1 MIKVIVFSDI
11 KIYCDGLSSALAST
25 GQIEIVAAES
35 KLDQSAVS
43 KIRRTTPDIILLDMT
58 MQDSCSVAQE
68 VMLLFPRVKIVAL
81 AVPENENNIV
91 RCAEAGIA
99 GYVAREASMDELI
112 ATVIGARRG
121 EFCCPPKIA
130 AHVFNKFHDIACSER
145 NKCRSPV
152 SCDPNELISG
162 LTRREQQIFSLMAN
176 GLSNKHISRDLNIEV
191 STVKNHVHNILVKLD
206 VKSRA
211 GAVSL
216 VYGNLPPLANG
227 NGIG

>member
-11 KIYCDGLSSALAST
+11 KIYRDGIGSALAGT
-25 GQIEIVAAES
+25 GQIDVIGAES
-35 KLDQSAVS
+35 RFDDAAID
-43 KIRRTTPDIILLDMT
+43 KIRLESPDVILLDMT
-58 MQDSCSVAQE
+58 MQDSCSLAHEVKRLFAQA
-68 VMLLFPRVKIVAL
+68 KIVAL
-81 AVPENENNIV
+81 AVPENETNIV

-121 EFCCPPKIA
+121 EFCCPPRIA
-130 AHVFNKFHDIACSER
+130 AHVFNKFHDIACSELNQSAPPASR
-145 NKCRSPV
+145 
-152 SCDPNELISG
+152 DPRELITA

-216 VYGNLPPLANG
+216 VYGKLSPLLGSNSYG
-227 NGIG
+227 